1 MANRPLLAIGLGQR
15 KQAPT
20 GWPVEV
26 HRGAIEGAGS
36 RLSGHHGAG
45 AGRGGEVEDGEV
57 ETWK

>member
-1 MANRPLLAIGLGQR
+1 MADRSLR
-15 KQAPT
+15 KKRMGERQQSHS
-20 GWPVEV
+20 GGPVEV
-26 HRGAIEGAGS
+26 HRGAAERAGS